1 MSASQHRPKYFKNDA
16 DTITRRDPHKQLIAS
31 LTRLVTNYPPDT
43 IPPGG
48 GLYYG
53 PVSIAYLFMVL
64 QQMYTDLLIEEY
76 PMGTWSAVYLKQAE
90 V

>member
-1 MSASQHRPKYFKNDA
+1 MSASTHRPKYFKNDA
-16 DTITRRDPHKQLIAS
+16 DSITRRDPHKQLTAS
-31 LTRLVTNYPPDT
+31 LTRLVTNFPPDT

-53 PVSIAYLFMVL
+53 PVSIAFLFMVL
-64 QQMYTDLLIEEY
+64 QPLYSDFLIEEY
-76 PMGTWSAVYLKQAE
+76 PLGTWSAVYLKQAQ